1 MNKKWNDRKGEILKK
16 KERGKKKILGYVICD
31 IHTHALNCLYN
42 TCCRGKQRFLKIKN
56 KTLFLGAEAI
66 VLYFMHFKALAPFNM
81 YFFLF
86 YFFIAHS
93 NSLQPCT
100 IKEYQIAFLC
110 AFFSLS
116 QLRFRRPIL
125 SSPFSFFSYI
135 FLNFSSHSFSI
146 IIQWTF

>member
-1 MNKKWNDRKGEILKK
+1 M
-16 KERGKKKILGYVICD
+16 ICD

-56 KTLFLGAEAI
+56 KTLFLGAKAI

-81 YFFLF
+81 YFFYF
-86 YFFIAHS
+86 IFFIAHS

-110 AFFSLS
+110 AFF
-116 QLRFRRPIL
+116 F
-125 SSPFSFFSYI
+125 PFSVTVPTTYPLFSFYFFFLYI